1 MSDRA
6 ELQRMA
12 RLIEMNRQ
20 RLGQVEQQLSQLDS
34 VSKEHSETEESLK
47 ALISSSDSMIPLGA
61 GVHLPIANQK
71 KVVVDL
77 GSNVFAERTLESA
90 AEIMSRR
97 QDDLQSVIN
106 ELTEQYIST
115 EQKVKELTSSLEKVV
130 ENTTTPEAVEPS
142 EPTKSTPSR
151 RPRRGFGGELTMD
164 D

>member
-1 MSDRA
+1 MSDGA
-6 ELQRMA
+6 ELQRIA

-20 RLGQVEQQLSQLDS
+20 RLGQVEQQLSQLES
-34 VSKEHSETEESLK
+34 VSKEHSETEESLI

-61 GVHLPIANQK
+61 GVHLPITNQK

-77 GSNVFAERTLESA
+77 GSSVFAERTLESA
-90 AEIMSRR
+90 AKIMSQR
-97 QDDLQSVIN
+97 QEDLQSVIK

-115 EQKVKELTSSLEKVV
+115 EQKVKELTASLEKEV
-130 ENTTTPEAVEPS
+130 ENTTTPGATGPS
-142 EPTKSTPSR
+142 EPTKTTQPR

>member
-6 ELQRMA
+6 ELQRIA

-20 RLGQVEQQLSQLDS
+20 RLGQVEQQLSQLES
-34 VSKEHSETEESLK
+34 VSKEQSETEESLK

-115 EQKVKELTSSLEKVV
+115 EQKVKELTSSLEKEV

>member
-6 ELQRMA
+6 ELQRIA

-20 RLGQVEQQLSQLDS
+20 RLGQVEQQLSQLES

-61 GVHLPIANQK
+61 GVHLPIENQK

-90 AEIMSRR
+90 AEIMSQR

-115 EQKVKELTSSLEKVV
+115 EQKVKELTSSLEKEV
-130 ENTTTPEAVEPS
+130 ENTTIPEPTEPS

>member
-97 QDDLQSVIN
+97 QEDLQSVIN

-115 EQKVKELTSSLEKVV
+115 EQKVKELTYSLEKEV
-130 ENTTTPEAVEPS
+130 ENTTTPEATLPS
-142 EPTKSTPSR
+142 EPTKSTSSR
-151 RPRRGFGGELTMD
+151 RPRRGFAGELTMD

>member
-1 MSDRA
+1 MSGRA
-6 ELQRMA
+6 EMQRLA

-20 RLGQVEQQLSQLDS
+20 RLSQVEQQLSQLET
-34 VSKEHSETEESLK
+34 VFREHSETEESLN
-47 ALISSSDSMIPLGA
+47 ALISSEDSMVPLGA
-61 GVHLPIANQK
+61 GVHLPISNHE

-97 QDDLQSVIN
+97 QKDLQAVID
-106 ELTEQYIST
+106 ELTEQYTIT
-115 EQKVKELTSSLEKVV
+115 EQKVRELTLSLEK
-130 ENTTTPEAVEPS
+130 ETEKPSIS
-142 EPTKSTPSR
+142 EPESLEEPTTQKRPK